1 MLTTTDFPPEAHRR
15 RPRLVAAAL
24 VTRETHRRLPTASA
38 RPRWSLARGT
48 QVPATAS
55 EQHAGHSLLP
65 EGARVIHG

>member
-1 MLTTTDFPPEAHRR
+1 
-15 RPRLVAAAL
+15 VAAAL
-24 VTRETHRRLPTASA
+24 VTREAHRRPPTASA

-65 EGARVIHG
+65 EDARVIHG